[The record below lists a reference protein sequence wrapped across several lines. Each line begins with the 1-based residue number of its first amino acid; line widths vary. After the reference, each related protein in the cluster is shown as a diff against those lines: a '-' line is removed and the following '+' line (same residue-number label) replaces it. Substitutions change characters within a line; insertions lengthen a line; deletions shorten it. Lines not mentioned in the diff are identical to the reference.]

1 MKIVILD
8 GYCANPG
15 DLSWEGLERLGDVTV
30 YDRTSP
36 EDVLERSKGAQ
47 ALFTNKTVLSRETLS
62 ALPECRYIGV
72 LATGFNIVDTKA
84 AKELGVVVSNVPNY
98 STDSVAQLAIALLLE
113 LCHRTGEHSADVHA
127 GGWKA
132 CPDYSYS
139 LSPLMELSGKV
150 FGVVGYGRI
159 GKKTAEIARA
169 LGMSILQ
176 CSRTPKTPEP
186 GVAAVS
192 LDELLERADVVSLH
206 CPFTGENAGMIG
218 EAALKKMKRTAFL
231 INTARGQ
238 LIDEAALCKALDAGE
253 IAGAGL
259 DVLSSEPMAKDCPL
273 CGAKNCVITPHIAWA
288 TPEAR
293 KRLLAVS
300 VENLSA
306 FLSGRPQNVV
316 NP

>member
-15 DLSWEGLERLGDVTV
+15 DLCWDGLKAFGDVTV
-30 YDRTSP
+30 YDRTAP
-36 EDVLERSKGAQ
+36 EDVLARSKGAQ
-47 ALFTNKTVLSRETLS
+47 VLFTNKTVLGRETLA
-62 ALPECRYIGV
+62 ALPDLRYIGV

-84 AKELGVVVSNVPNY
+84 AKEFGVVVSNVPNY

-113 LCHRTGEHSADVHA
+113 LCHRAGAHSADVHD

-139 LSPLMELSGKV
+139 LYPLMELSGKT
-150 FGVVGYGRI
+150 FGVIGYGRI
-159 GKKTAEIARA
+159 GKKTAEIAKA
-169 LGMSILQ
+169 LGMKVLQ
-176 CSRTPKTPEP
+176 HSRTPKPAEP
-186 GVAAVS
+186 GVEAVS
-192 LDELLERADVVSLH
+192 LDELLKRSDVVSLH
-206 CPFTGENAGMIG
+206 CPFTGDNAGMIG
-218 EAALKKMKRTAFL
+218 EAALKAMKKTAFL

-238 LIDEAALCKALDAGE
+238 LIDENALRAALDSGE

-259 DVLSSEPMAKDCPL
+259 DVLSTEPMRKDCPL
-273 CGAKNCVITPHIAWA
+273 CGAKNCVMTPHIAWA

-300 VENLSA
+300 AENLAA
-306 FLSGRPQNVV
+306 FLSGTPQNVV